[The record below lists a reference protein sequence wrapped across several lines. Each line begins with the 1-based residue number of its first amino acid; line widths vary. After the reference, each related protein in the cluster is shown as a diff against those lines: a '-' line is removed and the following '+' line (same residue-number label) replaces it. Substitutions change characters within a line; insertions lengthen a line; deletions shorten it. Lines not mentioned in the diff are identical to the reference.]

1 MSMKVQK
8 ALLFVVVYLLFA
20 PLWAQEGARSGK
32 TYTRSYGSTGTL
44 FDVGIYYGQSESDAE
59 PAAANE
65 WRNTTSIYDV
75 KLGYITSD
83 GFYFGLLYSTRSDN
97 QLGNS
102 ASGNSLGA
110 GLGLK
115 LGRGFLLRAFYKF
128 GETYADYS
136 DGSGYQA
143 DLSYMVNLTSRFYL
157 GMGFSARET
166 RFKKNDTI
174 VNFANWSRK
183 ETYPVLSLG
192 FLIN

>member
-1 MSMKVQK
+1 MQMSMKVQK

-83 GFYFGLLYSTRSDN
+83 GFYSGTPPPETRWGPGSDSSWGGVFFCA
-97 QLGNS
+97 LFISS
-102 ASGNSLGA
+102 ARPMPITPMAAVIRRIYLIWLTSH
-110 GLGLK
+110 
-115 LGRGFLLRAFYKF
+115 RAFILVW
-128 GETYADYS
+128 G
-136 DGSGYQA
+136 
-143 DLSYMVNLTSRFYL
+143 
-157 GMGFSARET
+157 SARERPGLRKT
-166 RFKKNDTI
+166 TQSLTSLTGREKKPIRFYRW
-174 VNFANWSRK
+174 VF
-183 ETYPVLSLG
+183 
-192 FLIN
+192 